1 MCVCVCGG
9 EGRERSAA
17 RLWQVFWLHVSCCR
31 FDVILYLHFV
41 NAWAV
46 ERGELW
52 RVACVGLRP
61 RAGAHVCVCVWRGGE
76 GALGGTFVASVLVAC
91 VMLPFRCHFV
101 FAFCEYGESVA

>member
-9 EGRERSAA
+9 EGRERLAA

-52 RVACVGLRP
+52 RPAIEMYR
-61 RAGAHVCVCVWRGGE
+61 VC
-76 GALGGTFVASVLVAC
+76 GTNNANRTHPSRNVLYETLVYAKRKHWI
-91 VMLPFRCHFV
+91 F
-101 FAFCEYGESVA
+101 S